1 VQDLARPGTFQ
12 PGQSGNP
19 KGRPPNSQAIGT
31 LARKYGPACV
41 DKLAQFAGLVPGEIG
56 ESHGVQLA
64 AMKELLDRGY
74 GKAVQH
80 IDGDSAADHWALH
93 LLAAKAIA
101 QELRAERE
109 NPLAI
114 EGTVQDVA
122 DETTV
127 DLSKPALE

>member
-1 VQDLARPGTFQ
+1 MLSMA
-12 PGQSGNP
+12 N
-19 KGRPPNSQAIGT
+19 

-41 DKLAQFAGLVPGEIG
+41 DRLAEFAGLRPGEIG

-80 IDGDSAADHWALH
+80 IEGDGIADHWALH

-101 QELRAERE
+101 QELRTERE
-109 NPLAI
+109 TLAI
-114 EGTVQDVA
+114 EGTATDV
-122 DETTV
+122 DTDTDVSTV
-127 DLSKPALE
+127 DLNKPALE